1 MRRVLGPI
9 LTTGVALVTAGVV
22 VANPIVAPRADVQI
36 PAVQLSSGNDDVG
49 GMLDPAFLDAI
60 APGPTG
66 SDNPF
71 SVLKQL
77 ISSFASDAT
86 SLGTNA
92 IVDAFVA
99 GVAAVSEPELT
110 AASIPYA
117 GPPIDLPA
125 LTEAPIP
132 GFYLDPPVPSM
143 PNVPAALSAATSIV
157 TSSVAPVVQDFVT
170 GLVADA
176 GYVGGGIV
184 EAAFALGAVVAAEPR
199 LIAATLAALVNG
211 DFHGALTNA
220 VKVVVAP
227 LGPPTIIF
235 NTLRTVV
242 ESHLAQLSGFV
253 SALAVPA
260 VPAVPAVSPPAAIPV
275 TTTPSVDAA
284 APATKPF
291 SGRESRRDP
300 RDPTLLPSSGAA
312 SVRRSAA
319 NIGGPA
325 AQGRVSGLPGGSIAR
340 GPIAV
345 IRDAV
350 TAISEQAGIDVAEV
364 ADTVGKATG
373 RSRGAAAT
381 GTRS

>member
-99 GVAAVSEPELT
+99 GVAAVSQPELT

-117 GPPIDLPA
+117 GPPIELPV
-125 LTEAPIP
+125 LTEALIP
-132 GFYLDPPVPSM
+132 GFDFAPPVPSL
-143 PNVPAALSAATSIV
+143 PNVPAALSVATSVV

-176 GYVGGGIV
+176 GYVGGGLV

-235 NTLRTVV
+235 RTLRTVV

-253 SALAVPA
+253 SALA

-350 TAISEQAGIDVAEV
+350 TAISERAGIDVAEV